1 MKNLNWAQLIFGI
14 WIMASPWILGFS
26 DITTALWSNAIFGI
40 LIVISALWQLFG
52 SKPQTPSMPQQ

>member
-1 MKNLNWAQLIFGI
+1 MKNLNWAQLIFGT

-26 DITTALWSNAIFGI
+26 EITTALWNNAIFGI

-52 SKPQTPSMPQQ
+52 SKPQSSSTPQQ